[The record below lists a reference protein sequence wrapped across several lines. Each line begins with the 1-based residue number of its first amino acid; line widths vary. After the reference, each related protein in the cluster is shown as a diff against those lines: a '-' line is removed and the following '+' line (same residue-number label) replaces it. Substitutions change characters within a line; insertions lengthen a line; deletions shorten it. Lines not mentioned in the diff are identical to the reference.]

1 MENNNFLFFEYDI
14 PMILDDISSVAID
27 TEAMGLSLHRD
38 RLCLVQLHKNDGATY
53 LIHFPKP
60 IFDQSPNLK
69 NILKN
74 PKILKIFHYGRFDM
88 AILIKS
94 FDTKINN
101 VFCTKIASR
110 LARTF
115 TDKHSLKDLC
125 KELLK
130 VNIEKNEQT
139 SDWGG
144 ELNQKQLK
152 YAVNDVLYLHQIK
165 DLLQKMLER
174 EDRLDIAQA
183 CFDFLPTR
191 AYMDIVAGENFDVF
205 PYKILRS

>member
-14 PMILDDISSVAID
+14 SMILNDISSVAID

-38 RLCLVQLHKNDGATY
+38 RLCLVQLHKNDDVTY

-88 AILIKS
+88 AILMKS